1 MRDQE
6 ILALLDGHD
15 EAAITA
21 LQQTYG
27 AYCRAIAESI
37 LDRPEDC
44 EECLNDLWH
53 RAWTAL
59 PENHP
64 RQLRLYLAAMTR
76 NLAVSRYRAET
87 AGKRGG
93 RSALLL
99 EELSECLTDGQS
111 AEDAVLQKELGK
123 AVNDFLK
130 TIPARSR
137 DVFLRRYFFA
147 ESIPE
152 IARRYGMREA
162 AVYMSLS
169 RTRTKLKN
177 YLQKGGYL
185 E

>member
-6 ILALLDGHD
+6 ILALLDRHD
-15 EAAITA
+15 EAALTA
-21 LQQTYG
+21 LSDTYG
-27 AYCRAIAESI
+27 AYCRAIAEAI
-37 LDRPEDC
+37 LDRREDC

-53 RAWTAL
+53 RVWTHL
-59 PENHP
+59 PGNHP
-64 RQLRLYLAAMTR
+64 RDLKLYLAAAMR

-111 AEDAVLQKELGK
+111 AEDAVLQKELGA
-123 AVNDFLK
+123 AVNAFLK
-130 TIPARSR
+130 TISSRNR

-152 IARRYGMREA
+152 IAERYRLREA

-169 RTRTKLKN
+169 RTRAKLKKF
-177 YLQKGGYL
+177 LTKGGYL
-185 E
+185 

>member
-64 RQLRLYLAAMTR
+64 RQLRLYLAARSMTW
-76 NLAVSRYRAET
+76 LM
-87 AGKRGG
+87 
-93 RSALLL
+93 RSTL
-99 EELSECLTDGQS
+99 EAKVVTMMRLSQS
-111 AEDAVLQKELGK
+111 L
-123 AVNDFLK
+123 N
-130 TIPARSR
+130 
-137 DVFLRRYFFA
+137 
-147 ESIPE
+147 
-152 IARRYGMREA
+152 
-162 AVYMSLS
+162 SLS
-169 RTRTKLKN
+169 SRS
-177 YLQKGGYL
+177 
-185 E
+185 

>member
-6 ILALLDGHD
+6 ILALLDRHD
-15 EAAITA
+15 ESAITA

-27 AYCRAIAESI
+27 ACCAAIARSI

-44 EECLNDLWH
+44 EECLDDVWH
-53 RAWTAL
+53 RAWTHL
-59 PENHP
+59 PGNHP
-64 RQLRLYLAAMTR
+64 RDLRLYLAAVTR

-99 EELSECLTDGQS
+99 EELSECVTDGVS
-111 AEDAVLQKELGK
+111 AEDEVLRRELAG
-123 AVNDFLK
+123 AINAFLK

-152 IARRYGMREA
+152 IAERYRLREA

-169 RTRTKLKN
+169 RTRAKLKK
-177 YLQKGGYL
+177 YLTKGGYL
-185 E
+185 G

>member
-6 ILALLDGHD
+6 ILALLDRHD
-15 EAAITA
+15 ESAITA

-27 AYCRAIAESI
+27 AYCGAIARGI

-44 EECLNDLWH
+44 EECLDDVWH
-53 RAWTAL
+53 RAWIHL
-59 PENHP
+59 PGNPP
-64 RQLRLYLAAMTR
+64 RDLRLYLAALTR

-99 EELSECLTDGQS
+99 EELSECLTDGRS
-111 AEDAVLQKELGK
+111 AEDAVLQKELGR
-123 AVNDFLK
+123 AVNVFLK
-130 TIPARSR
+130 TLPARSR

-152 IARRYGMREA
+152 IAERYRMRQA

-169 RTRTKLKN
+169 RTRTKLKK